1 MVHSLQEL
9 TPPLPKE
16 GMLHWW
22 HEVRKREKGKN
33 SVVVYMAF
41 VLVYSRGMDIESC
54 WDQQVVEGAIC
65 IVGGTNPITNAHVVK
80 NCGEAN
86 LNYIATFWQQYA

>member
-54 WDQQVVEGAIC
+54 
-65 IVGGTNPITNAHVVK
+65 
-80 NCGEAN
+80 
-86 LNYIATFWQQYA
+86 

>member
-16 GMLHWW
+16 GMLQWW

-54 WDQQVVEGAIC
+54 
-65 IVGGTNPITNAHVVK
+65 
-80 NCGEAN
+80 
-86 LNYIATFWQQYA
+86 